1 MNKQRNPLAT
11 QTLEQKRIAYNRDCA
26 KNIVAYKSDDSVIPL
41 RATRLEDVEFI
52 GGLWRVQ
59 DKIIHN
65 VRIIRDQS
73 MIIGTRI
80 EHNEKTF
87 FEYYRAAR
95 LAYNCYGP
103 IKPCFDMVAAKYSTD
118 KGTYWSY
125 GKTIADA
132 RAFLGTRLYDEYM
145 DLIHAVACK
154 NKIQKLRK

>member
-1 MNKQRNPLAT
+1 
-11 QTLEQKRIAYNRDCA
+11 
-26 KNIVAYKSDDSVIPL
+26 
-41 RATRLEDVEFI
+41 
-52 GGLWRVQ
+52 
-59 DKIIHN
+59 
-65 VRIIRDQS
+65 

-132 RAFLGTRLYDEYM
+132 RRQTLSQMSLQWVLNNNVVTSA
-145 DLIHAVACK
+145 LIGASRPEQIVENIGAISGAPFTK
-154 NKIQKLRK
+154 EELDMIDKALL